1 MTMDTGALPVDRVAL
16 LYAEQVRH
24 VYHASMA
31 VYPAT
36 VIAAAIMAWILRDAK
51 PVAWLG
57 GWFIVTVVVSVLRA
71 RLVLTYRRKLPP
83 AHEARPWARRF
94 TVGAVAGGLCWGAL
108 GSVLLPAGDL
118 ALQLLV
124 IFTLIGITT
133 IALFVYAALRSV
145 LLGFSIPI
153 MLPLI
158 VAVLAQSGSQ
168 HGAAAMLLILY
179 FVLLLGVSYI
189 AHDGIMSALAIRF
202 ENLELVEELRES
214 NRRATDAIGELV
226 AEVDARRRA
235 QSRLL
240 LMSGVTRALGGSDDA
255 DAATTAALQVIGESL
270 GWACALAWRLD
281 PSDRLL
287 RCHAHWS
294 EDRPEV
300 VGFVEAVRER
310 RRSTDHGGAGIVR
323 QVITHGRAV
332 WIEDLAT
339 LPDFARRRIAEAAGL
354 RSALAFPVSLVRE
367 QFCIVECFSQSRRPQ
382 EPDVLQQLGEL
393 GSVIGQYLARK
404 AIERDLAFVATH
416 DTLTGLPNRS
426 MFGERLS
433 QAIARA
439 GRHERTLALLF
450 VDLDGFKPVNDLR
463 GHATGDLL
471 LREIADRLRECLR
484 EGDTVARQGGDEF
497 VVLIEEY
504 ETEGRLVGV
513 AQKVIDAVARPFDV
527 DGTPV
532 RVTASIGIS
541 TYPDDATDAETLLRQ
556 ADAAMYRA
564 KAHGRNG
571 FQFHAPVTV
580 DVLDPGDEGAALQQA
595 LARDEFVILYQ
606 PKFDLR
612 TRGVTGAEALI
623 RWRHPVR
630 GLLDPRS
637 FIPDAERSGLI
648 VRIDEWMLRQ
658 VCRAMQGWIA
668 AGIAPPRIAVNVSA
682 RQFDFDGLFNI
693 VERALAESGLPP
705 ERLEIEVTETMFVRD
720 MARGIETLRRL
731 KAIGIRIAID
741 DFGVGYSSLAYLRR
755 LPADGLKLDRA
766 FVERVPAERH
776 DAAIVKGIVDLAH
789 TLGLSVIAEGVEFD
803 AQILF
808 LEAIG
813 CDEAQGN
820 ALSAPLAGD
829 VWRELLARHARAE

>member
-1 MTMDTGALPVDRVAL
+1 MTTDTGALPVDRVAL
-16 LYAEQVRH
+16 IYAEQVRH

-51 PVAWLG
+51 PATWLVV
-57 GWFIVTVVVSVLRA
+57 WFVVTLVVSLLRA
-71 RLVLTYRRKLPP
+71 RLVLAYRRTLPP
-83 AHEARPWARRF
+83 AQEARLWARRF
-94 TVGAVAGGLCWGAL
+94 TVGAATGGLCWGTL
-108 GSVLLPAGDL
+108 GSVLLPAGDP

-133 IALFVYAALRSV
+133 IALFVYAALRGV

-158 VAVLAQSGSQ
+158 VAVLAQSGAQ
-168 HGAAAMLLILY
+168 HGAAGMLLILY
-179 FVLLLGVSYI
+179 FGLLLGVSYI
-189 AHDGIMSALAIRF
+189 AHDGLMKTLTIRF
-202 ENLELVEELRES
+202 ENVELVDELRDS
-214 NRRATDAIGELV
+214 NRRATEAIAGLT
-226 AEVDARRRA
+226 AEVEARRRA

-240 LMSGVTRALGGSDDA
+240 LMSGVTRALADADDA
-255 DAATTAALQVIGESL
+255 DAAMAAALRIIGESL
-270 GWACALAWRLD
+270 GWSCALAWRID

-287 RCHAHWS
+287 RCIAAWS
-294 EDRPEV
+294 VESPDAAA
-300 VGFVEAVRER
+300 FVEAVRGR
-310 RRSTDHGGAGIVR
+310 RRSTDHGTAGIVR
-323 QVITHGRAV
+323 QVLTHGRAV
-332 WIEDLAT
+332 WIEDLLS
-339 LPDFARRRIAEAAGL
+339 LPDFARRRFAEVAGL
-354 RSALAFPVSLVRE
+354 RSALAFPVSLERE
-367 QFCIVECFSQSRRPQ
+367 QFCIVECFAGTRRAE
-382 EPDVLQQLGEL
+382 EPEVLGLLAEV
-393 GSVIGQYLARK
+393 GSLIGQYFARK

-416 DTLTGLPNRS
+416 DTLTGLPNRA

-439 GRHERTLALLF
+439 GRHQRTLALLF
-450 VDLDGFKPVNDLR
+450 VDLDGFKPVNDQR
-463 GHATGDLL
+463 GHATGDRL
-471 LREIADRLRECLR
+471 LREIADRMRECLR

-504 ETEGRLVGV
+504 ESEGRLAGI
-513 AQKVIDAVARPFDV
+513 AQKVIDAVARPFEDE
-527 DGTPV
+527 GAPV

-541 TYPDDATDAETLLRQ
+541 TYPDDATDAGTLLRQ

-564 KAHGRNG
+564 KAHGKNG
-571 FQFHAPVTV
+571 FQFHAPVTI

-693 VERALAESGLPP
+693 VERALADSGLSP

-776 DAAIVKGIVDLAH
+776 DAAIVRGIVDLAH
-789 TLGLSVIAEGVEFD
+789 TLGLAVIAEGVEFD

-829 VWRELLARHARAE
+829 VWRELLARRTRGE